1 MKKDIDWKTCEL
13 VIIMAGFTNYFFG
26 NRHDRNDFSTELK
39 DLGAVA
45 GQFKEKAKF
54 LLKRQKN
61 NWKGKGKRKLKEIK
75 LKARKMALKAT
86 RD

>member
-13 VIIMAGFTNYFFG
+13 VIIMASFTNYFFG
-26 NRHDRNDFSTELK
+26 NRNDFSAELK
-39 DLGAVA
+39 DLGE
-45 GQFKEKAKF
+45 FKEKAKF

-61 NWKGKGKRKLKEIK
+61 NWKGKRKLKEIK

>member
-1 MKKDIDWKTCEL
+1 MKKDIDWKTCDF
-13 VIIMAGFTNYFFG
+13 VIIMASFTNYFFG
-26 NRHDRNDFSTELK
+26 NRNDFSAELK
-39 DLGAVA
+39 DLGE
-45 GQFKEKAKF
+45 FKEKAKF

-61 NWKGKGKRKLKEIK
+61 NWKGKRKLKEIK